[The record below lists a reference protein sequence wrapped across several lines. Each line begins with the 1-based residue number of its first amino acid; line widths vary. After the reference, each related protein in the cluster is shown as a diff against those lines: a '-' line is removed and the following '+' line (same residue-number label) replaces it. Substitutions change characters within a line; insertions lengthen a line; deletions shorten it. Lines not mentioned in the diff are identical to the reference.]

1 MTIPLLDSRAQNGAL
16 ESELKAAF
24 ERILR
29 SGGFILGPEVE
40 KFEREL
46 AKANNA
52 KHALGVSSGTDALL
66 LALMALGLGP
76 GDEVLCPSFTFFA
89 TAGCVARV
97 GATPVLCDSSPVTF
111 NLDVKDAARRV
122 TPRTRAIVPVHLF
135 GQPAD
140 MDAVMALARKHNLY
154 VVEDAA
160 QAMGA
165 RWRDQPVGT
174 IGDYGVASFYPTKN
188 LGALGDA
195 GALLTQ
201 RDTHHERARILR
213 VHGMEPKYHHQFI
226 GGNFRLDALQAA
238 FLAAKLPRLAAYNAA
253 RARHAGQYA
262 ARLSRLPGARLALR
276 GDARTGSGAKEK
288 AQLILPTVLPEGST
302 IWNQY
307 TVRVP
312 GRREALRA
320 HLAGRGIASEIYYPI
335 PLHEQA
341 CFAHLGYKPEDLP
354 WAHRLAGEVLS
365 LPVFPEL
372 TEAQVDQVCDAIGDF
387 LRG

>member
-1 MTIPLLDSRAQNGAL
+1 MTIPLLDSKAQNGVL
-16 ESELKAAF
+16 EGELKAAF
-24 ERILR
+24 ERVLR
-29 SGGFILGPEVE
+29 SGQFILGPEVE
-40 KFEREL
+40 KFERDL
-46 AKANNA
+46 AKLARA

-111 NLDVKDAARRV
+111 NLDLRDAARRV
-122 TPRTRAIVPVHLF
+122 TPRTRAIIPVHLF

-140 MDAVMALARKHNLY
+140 MDAVMALAKKHKLF
-154 VVEDAA
+154 VIEDAA
-160 QAMGA
+160 QAFGA
-165 RWRDQPVGT
+165 RWGDKPVGT
-174 IGDYGVASFYPTKN
+174 IGDFGVASFYPTKN

-201 RDTHHERARILR
+201 KEAHFERARILR
-213 VHGMEPKYHHQFI
+213 VHGMEPKYHHQFV

-238 FLAAKLPRLAAYNAA
+238 LLAVKLPRLAAYNAA
-253 RARHAGQYA
+253 RARHARQYT
-262 ARLSRLPGARLALR
+262 ARLSRLPGARLAMR
-276 GDARTGSGAKEK
+276 GDARIAPTVKEK
-288 AQLILPTVLPEGST
+288 AKLILPTVLPEGGM

-312 GRREALRA
+312 DRRETLRGY
-320 HLAGRGIASEIYYPI
+320 LAGRGISSEIYYPI

-341 CFAHLGYKPEDLP
+341 CFAHLGYQPEDLP

-365 LPVFPEL
+365 LPVYPEL
-372 TEAQVDQVCDAIGDF
+372 GEAQIDEVCAAIGDF